1 MHVPEKTGVSKT
13 LKLKTLFVI
22 LALAYIVFPRDLL
35 PDWFIGLG
43 WIDDLIV
50 LYFLWRFFL
59 RGRVTAGTGGHRTGG
74 PGGTQAD
81 RPGQF
86 QKKNPYDVLGIE
98 PDASQSDIR
107 RAYRTLANKYHPDK
121 SAHLGP
127 EFQALA
133 EEKFKEI
140 QAAYDVLTKGDR
152 HY

>member
-1 MHVPEKTGVSKT
+1 MKI
-13 LKLKTLFVI
+13 KTLFVI
-22 LALAYIVFPRDLL
+22 LALAYVAFPRDLL

-50 LYFLWRFFL
+50 LYLLWRFFF
-59 RGRVTAGTGGHRTGG
+59 RGVEPAGTFR
-74 PGGTQAD
+74 PGSGEHGTAED
-81 RPGQF
+81 RPGRF
-86 QKKNPYDVLGIE
+86 QKKSPYDVLEIE
-98 PDASQSDIR
+98 PDASQSEIR

-140 QAAYDVLTKGDR
+140 QAAYDVLTKGR
-152 HY
+152 

>member
-1 MHVPEKTGVSKT
+1 M
-13 LKLKTLFVI
+13 LKTIFII
-22 LALAYIVFPRDLL
+22 LALAYIAFPRDLL

-50 LYFLWRFFL
+50 LYLLWRFFL
-59 RGRVTAGTGGHRTGG
+59 RGVGTAGTGGPRAGG
-74 PGGTQAD
+74 EGAAREE

-86 QKKNPYDVLGIE
+86 QKKSPYDVLEIK
-98 PDASQSDIR
+98 PDASQSEIR

-140 QAAYDVLTKGDR
+140 QQAYDVLTRGNRKS
-152 HY
+152 